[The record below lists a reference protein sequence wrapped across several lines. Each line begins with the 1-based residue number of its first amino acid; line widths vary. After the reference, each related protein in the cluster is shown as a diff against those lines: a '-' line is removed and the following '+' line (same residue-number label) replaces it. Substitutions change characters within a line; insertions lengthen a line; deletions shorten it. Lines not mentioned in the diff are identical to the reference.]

1 MEDSMILSI
10 GMIVK
15 NEEKY
20 LNECLAALKPLLDNL
35 DSELIIIDTGSVD
48 NTVEIAKKYTKNV
61 YFFEWC
67 NDFAAARN
75 ETLKYA
81 TGKWYMYIDA
91 DEILDDASELINFF
105 KSKEYEKYEGAKYE
119 IKSYR
124 NDNKTSYSNILSYRI
139 YKLNHDTR
147 FLGTIHEYIPIPE
160 KVKTL
165 NNTVFNH
172 YGYIFVNPKFTK
184 AKAKRN
190 IDLMLKEVEQKPDDP
205 RLRSHIVDSYLL
217 IDSYEEAI
225 NQAKIGI
232 EICKRTKLNNYYC
245 ALQPNLIFSYIK
257 LNDYLNAID
266 ESLNY
271 FKYTKMTLATDI
283 DVYYFMTL
291 AYYEL
296 KNYENCIDSYKKYI
310 NYVEKHR
317 NKKLITFD
325 LDLRS
330 ILCLDEIAINNT
342 ILMATYSYIQI
353 QDYKNASKLLQQPS
367 LENYNMI
374 KNPSVYFN
382 LQLELMKK
390 TSNYISL
397 LDLYNNTATENNKSF
412 LPDLEYAIETF
423 SNSSE
428 DDKYKIITCTYVWNK
443 KTDYILYI
451 KIKYSLLYH
460 NQYVKELLT
469 EFCQSDI
476 ELKTYNIDILYYIID
491 NNLPITLIYGKANEK
506 LLNSFVESLYNNYND
521 FIVKLL
527 SYTYKPELIEENF
540 LLSMIY
546 ENTLNI
552 LSTDNP
558 EDMLKLYTSYIENLR
573 QYISF
578 TYNTNII
585 NYDNLNYIN
594 LLPNNILAGYYCILA
609 ETSLLNNDKASYIK
623 YLKLS
628 LKTNEKNKNL
638 ISVLLDNFQEENKTE
653 KPKSEF
659 EILADT
665 IKNNIKLLINSGNII
680 QAKEV
685 LNEYVLINPN
695 DSDIVNLKKLL

>member
-1 MEDSMILSI
+1 MILSI

-91 DEILDDASELINFF
+91 DEILEDASELINFF

-165 NNTVFNH
+165 NNTVFDH

-353 QDYKNASKLLQQPS
+353 HDYKNASKLLQQPS

-428 DDKYKIITCTYVWNK
+428 DDMYKIIKCINDWNN
-443 KTDYILYI
+443 KTDYVLYI
-451 KIKYSLLYH
+451 KIKYSFLY
-460 NQYVKELLT
+460 NNPNATELLT

-491 NNLPITLIYGKANEK
+491 NNLPISLIYGKANEK

-527 SYTYKPELIEENF
+527 SYTYKPKLIEENF

>member
-1 MEDSMILSI
+1 MVLSI

-20 LNECLAALKPLLDNL
+20 LNECLTALKPLLDNL

-48 NTVEIAKKYTKNV
+48 NTVEIAKKYTKKV
-61 YFFEWC
+61 YYFEWC

-81 TGKWYMYIDA
+81 AGKWYMYIDA
-91 DEILDDASELINFF
+91 DEILVNAAELINFF
-105 KSKEYEKYEGAKYE
+105 NSKEYEKYEGAKYE

-147 FLGTIHEYIPIPE
+147 FLGTIHEYIPVPE

-165 NNTVFNH
+165 NNTVFDH

-310 NYVEKHR
+310 NLVEKHR

-367 LENYNMI
+367 LENFNMI

-423 SNSSE
+423 SN
-428 DDKYKIITCTYVWNK
+428 
-443 KTDYILYI
+443 I
-451 KIKYSLLYH
+451 KIKYSFL
-460 NQYVKELLT
+460 NNNPNAIGLLT

-476 ELKTYNIDILYYIID
+476 ELKTYYLDILYYIID
-491 NNLPITLIYGKANEK
+491 NNLPISLIYGKANAK
-506 LLNSFVESLYNNYND
+506 LLNFFVESLYNNYND
-521 FIVKLL
+521 FIIKLL
-527 SYTYKPELIEENF
+527 SYTYKPELIEDNF
-540 LLSMIY
+540 LLSIIY
-546 ENTLNI
+546 ENTLNVI
-552 LSTDNP
+552 STDKP
-558 EDMLKLYTSYIENLR
+558 EDIMKLYASYIKNLQ

-578 TYNTNII
+578 TYNANII

-594 LLPNNILAGYYCILA
+594 LLPSNILAGYYCLLA
-609 ETSLLNNDKASYIK
+609 ETSLLNNDEASYIK

-638 ISVLLDNFQEENKTE
+638 ISVLLDNFQEENKIV

-685 LNEYVLINPN
+685 LNEYILINPN
-695 DSDIVNLKKLL
+695 DSDIENLKNLL

>member
-1 MEDSMILSI
+1 MILSI
-10 GMIVK
+10 GIIVK

-20 LNECLAALKPLLDNL
+20 LDECLAALKPLLDNL

-48 NTVEIAKKYTKNV
+48 NTVEIAKKYTKKV
-61 YFFEWC
+61 YYFEWC

-91 DEILDDASELINFF
+91 DEILEDASELINFF
-105 KSKEYEKYEGAKYE
+105 NSKEYEKYEGAKYE

-139 YKLNHDTR
+139 YKLNHDTK

-165 NNTVFNH
+165 NNTVFDH

-190 IDLMLKEVEQKPDDP
+190 IDLMLNEVEQKPDDP
-205 RLRSHIVDSYLL
+205 RIRSHIVDSYLL
-217 IDSYEEAI
+217 IDNYEEAI
-225 NQAKIGI
+225 TQAKIGI

-257 LNDYLNAID
+257 LNDYLNAIE

-296 KNYENCIDSYKKYI
+296 KNYDNCIDSYKKYI
-310 NYVEKHR
+310 NLVEKHR

-342 ILMATYSYIQI
+342 ILMAAYSYIQI

-367 LENYNMI
+367 LENFNMI

-390 TSNYISL
+390 TSNYMGL

-412 LPDLEYAIETF
+412 LPELEYAIEIF
-423 SNSSE
+423 SNSYE
-428 DDKYKIITCTYVWNK
+428 DDKYKIMKCINDWNN
-443 KTDYILYI
+443 KTDYVLYI
-451 KIKYSLLYH
+451 KIKYSFL
-460 NQYVKELLT
+460 NNNPNAIGLLT
-469 EFCQSDI
+469 EFCQSVI
-476 ELKTYNIDILYYIID
+476 ELKTYYLDILYYIID
-491 NNLPITLIYGKANEK
+491 NNLPISLIYGKVDEK

-527 SYTYKPELIEENF
+527 SYTYKPELIEDNF
-540 LLSMIY
+540 LLSIIY
-546 ENTLNI
+546 ENTLNVV
-552 LSTDNP
+552 STDNS
-558 EDMLKLYTSYIENLR
+558 EDMLKLYNNYIKNLQ
-573 QYISF
+573 QYLSF
-578 TYNTNII
+578 TYNANII

-594 LLPNNILAGYYCILA
+594 LLPSNILAGYYCLLA

-628 LKTNEKNKNL
+628 LKTNEKYKNL
-638 ISVLLDNFQEENKTE
+638 ISVLLDNFQEENKIV

-685 LNEYVLINPN
+685 LNEYILINPN
-695 DSDIVNLKKLL
+695 DSDIENLKKIL